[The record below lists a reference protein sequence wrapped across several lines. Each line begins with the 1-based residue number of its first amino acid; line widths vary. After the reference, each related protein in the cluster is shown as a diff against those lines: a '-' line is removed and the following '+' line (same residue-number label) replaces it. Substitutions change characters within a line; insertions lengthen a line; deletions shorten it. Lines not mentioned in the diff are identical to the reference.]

1 MIFFKTLVIGD
12 RCQKDKFNANFVIS
26 GMLAS
31 LWKVFIKFRLPDE
44 KFTCMGEVCMGMA
57 FMGVTCMGGACMG
70 QGVAI
75 DQIYE
80 NS

>member
-1 MIFFKTLVIGD
+1 MTDVKNTNSMQILWLVECWLHYEKFF
-12 RCQKDKFNANFVIS
+12 
-26 GMLAS
+26 
-31 LWKVFIKFRLPDE
+31 FIKFRLPDE